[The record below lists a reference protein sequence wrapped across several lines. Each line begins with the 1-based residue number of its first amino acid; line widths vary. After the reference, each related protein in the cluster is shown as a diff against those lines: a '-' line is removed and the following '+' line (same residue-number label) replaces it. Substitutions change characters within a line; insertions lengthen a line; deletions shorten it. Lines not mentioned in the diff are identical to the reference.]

1 MNKIIILMIIINKFI
16 LLIIKFIID
25 EFISIIQIYLK
36 LENIFRIFKIST
48 EL

>member
-1 MNKIIILMIIINKFI
+1 MIIINKFI

-25 EFISIIQIYLK
+25 EFISIIQLYLK